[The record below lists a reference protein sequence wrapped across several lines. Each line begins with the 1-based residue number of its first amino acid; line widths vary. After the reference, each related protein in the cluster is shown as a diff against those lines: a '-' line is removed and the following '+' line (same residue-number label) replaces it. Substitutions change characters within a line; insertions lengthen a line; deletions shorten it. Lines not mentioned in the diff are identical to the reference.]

1 MIHMNPNQYPILR
14 TRLALVII
22 FLAAIFVGVS
32 AIIYVDF
39 KNELRNNLRHR
50 LENITKLASLQQDGD
65 LLLNVQAQGDE
76 AFNIIQERNA
86 AIKRTEPEL
95 IFVYTLR
102 KDDQGNIYFVVDA
115 RISPDE
121 EKISNFGDPYP
132 TASDTLVANF
142 DSMNGTIVEPEIYT
156 DAFGSFLSGYA
167 PIFTSNGER
176 AGVLGVDISAD
187 TIRAEER
194 RYLGRLAIIVV
205 PGLLLIVIGGLVFA
219 NYLAKPI
226 VDLRNMTNKISQGEF
241 DVRITNIPKTRE
253 LAELSLDLNRMT
265 ENLAELINDLEQR
278 VAERTSG
285 LTQKTDQLR
294 AASYIA
300 RQTADIQDLTSILTI
315 VVDLIT
321 NQFGHYHAGI
331 FLMNESGTEA
341 ILQAASSEGGK
352 RMVERGYTVQLG
364 SPGVLSYVVS
374 QKRARIASD
383 IGAEAVFFNNP
394 DLPMTRSQVSLP
406 LLIRNRLLGILDIQ
420 SDQPQVF
427 RAEDIDVFQTLADQ
441 VAVAI
446 ENARLL
452 GESQA
457 ALMQLESVASM
468 RTRDAWN
475 QKLPGQGLAFTFTP
489 LGIRVQDNSSSVDE
503 IGVRTAITLKGQTI
517 GSISLSRKDN
527 ASWSKFDEDLI
538 NEVAYQVGLAVDNLR
553 LLEDAQQRA
562 RQEQTIGE
570 LATRFSQ
577 ALDIDSLLQ
586 TAARE
591 LGQMPDVSEVSVF
604 IGQLPEVSPQ
614 KRRPKRATG

>member
-1 MIHMNPNQYPILR
+1 MNPNQYPILR
-14 TRLALVII
+14 TRLALVILL
-22 FLAAIFVGVS
+22 LAAIFVGVS
-32 AIIYVDF
+32 AIIYFDF
-39 KNELRNNLRHR
+39 KNELHNNLRHR

-65 LLLNVQAQGDE
+65 LLLRVQAQGDE
-76 AFNIIQERNA
+76 AFNLIQERNA
-86 AIKRTEPEL
+86 AIKKTEPEL

-115 RISPDE
+115 RLYADEPD
-121 EKISNFGDPYP
+121 ISNYADPYQQP
-132 TASDTLVANF
+132 SDTLVANF
-142 DSMNGTIVEPEIYT
+142 DTMTEPIIEPEIYT
-156 DAFGSFLSGYA
+156 DEFGSFLSGYA

-194 RYLGRLAIIVV
+194 RYFSRLAIIVV
-205 PGLLLIVIGGLVFA
+205 PGLLLIVVGGIVFA

-226 VDLRNMTNKISQGEF
+226 VDLRDMTNKISQGEF
-241 DVRITNIPKTRE
+241 NVRITNIPKTRE
-253 LAELSLDLNRMT
+253 LAELSLDLNKMT
-265 ENLAELINDLEQR
+265 ENLAELINDLERR
-278 VAERTSG
+278 VAERTVG
-285 LTQKTDQLR
+285 LTKRTDQLR

-300 RQTADIQDLTSILTI
+300 RQTADVQDLSSILTI

-321 NQFGHYHAGI
+321 NQFGYYHAGI
-331 FLMNESGTEA
+331 YLMNESGNEA
-341 ILQAASSEGGK
+341 VLQAASSEGGK
-352 RMVERGYTVQLG
+352 RMVERGYTVEIG
-364 SPGVLSYVVS
+364 SPGVLSYVVT

-394 DLPMTRSQVSLP
+394 DLPMTRSEVTLP
-406 LLIRNRLLGILDIQ
+406 LLIRNRLLGVLDIQ
-420 SDQPQVF
+420 SDQPQAF

-457 ALMQLESVASM
+457 ALMQLEAVSSL

-475 QKLPGQGLAFTFTP
+475 QKLLGQRLAFTFTP
-489 LGIRVQDNSSSVDE
+489 LGIRVPDNSSGVDE
-503 IGVRTAITLKGQTI
+503 SGVQTAITLKGQSI
-517 GSISLSRKDN
+517 GSISLARKDN
-527 ASWSKFDEDLI
+527 TSWSKFDADLI

-591 LGQMPDVSEVSVF
+591 LGQIPDVSEVSVF
-604 IGQLPEVSPQ
+604 IGQLPDPSPQ
-614 KRRPKRATG
+614 KRRPKRTTGRL